1 MKRIKE
7 QAIRGLTSV
16 GKAGLFCMGV
26 FAVLALAVVTAVLV
40 PVMLAATIMPTIVVG
55 LRRDR
60 SAERYAGNV
69 LDISVPKKVVE

>member
-7 QAIRGLTSV
+7 QAVRGLMSV

-26 FAVLALAVVTAVLV
+26 FAVLALAVVTTVLV

-55 LRRDR
+55 LRRDL
-60 SAERYAGNV
+60 SAGRYAGNV
-69 LDISVPKKVVE
+69 LHVSAPKKVVE